1 MIYLIT
7 NRNLV
12 SEEKYLERIEFAS
25 YNGVN
30 NIILREKDLDDKE
43 FMELYF
49 KIKNRIS
56 PNCNLIINSKIK
68 VFKEVKE
75 SFLHLPFKEFLNYK
89 KEGYEKIGVSVHSLQ
104 EGIEADRRGAD
115 YILASHIF
123 PTKCKDGLEP
133 KGVKF
138 IKELTQNVNCKIIAL
153 GGINE
158 NNYKEVLE
166 AGADGVALMSYFF
179 LAEDLE
185 RSISLFLEFP
195 PVPVTG

>member
-12 SEEKYLERIEFAS
+12 SEEKYLECIEFAS

-43 FMELYF
+43 FMELYYR
-49 KIKNRIS
+49 IKKRVN
-56 PNCNLIINSKIK
+56 PNCNLIINTKIK

-89 KEGYEKIGVSVHSLQ
+89 REGYEKIGVSVHSLE

-123 PTKCKDGLEP
+123 PTKCKEGLEP
-133 KGVKF
+133 KGVVF
-138 IKELTQNVNCKIIAL
+138 IRELVKNVSCKIIAL

-158 NNYKEVLE
+158 KNYKEVIE
-166 AGADGVALMSYFF
+166 AGAHGVALMSYFF

-185 RSISLFLEFP
+185 SSLRSLR
-195 PVPVTG
+195 

>member
-1 MIYLIT
+1 MVYLIT

-12 SEEKYLERIEFAS
+12 SEEKYLECIEFAS
-25 YNGVN
+25 YNGVT
-30 NIILREKDLDDKE
+30 NIILREKDLDDRE
-43 FMELYF
+43 FIELYH
-49 KIKNRIS
+49 KIKKRIN
-56 PNCNLIINSKIK
+56 PNCHLIINSKIK

-75 SFLHLPFKEFLNYK
+75 EVLHLPFKEFLNYK
-89 KEGYEKIGVSVHSLQ
+89 KEDYEKIGVSVHSFE

-123 PTKCKDGLEP
+123 PTKCKEGLEP
-133 KGVKF
+133 KGVDF
-138 IKELTQNVNCKIIAL
+138 IKELAQNVNCKIIAL

-179 LAEDLE
+179 LAENLE
-185 RSISLFLEFP
+185 SSLQSLR
-195 PVPVTG
+195 

>member
-12 SEEKYLERIEFAS
+12 SEEKYLECIEYAS
-25 YNGVN
+25 YNGVKN
-30 NIILREKDLDDKE
+30 VILREKDLDDKE
-43 FMELYF
+43 FTELYY
-49 KIKNRIS
+49 KVKERINPS
-56 PNCNLIINSKIK
+56 CNLIINSKIK

-75 SFLHLPFKEFLNYK
+75 DFLHLPFNDFLNYK
-89 KEGYEKIGVSVHSLQ
+89 KEGYEKIGVSVHSLE
-104 EGIEADRRGAD
+104 EGIESDKRGAD

-123 PTKCKDGLEP
+123 ATKCKEGLEP
-133 KGVKF
+133 KGVEF
-138 IKELTQNVNCKIIAL
+138 IKELSQNVNCKIIAL

-158 NNYKEVLE
+158 NNYKEVIE

-179 LAEDLE
+179 REPL
-185 RSISLFLEFP
+185 RFP